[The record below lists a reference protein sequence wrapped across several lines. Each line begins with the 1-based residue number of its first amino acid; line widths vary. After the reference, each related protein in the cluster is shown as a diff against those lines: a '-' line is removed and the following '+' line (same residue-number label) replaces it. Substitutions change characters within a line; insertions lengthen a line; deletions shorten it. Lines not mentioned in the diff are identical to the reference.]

1 LGKKEKIEKIE
12 KIEKKIEKRLS
23 QIINLIF
30 MGLFHPQGVP
40 TKRRVDW
47 SHQQGH
53 GASIGEELGL
63 LLSCSISIVDDA
75 YCISV

>member
-40 TKRRVDW
+40 TKRRSTGVTNRVTER
-47 SHQQGH
+47 
-53 GASIGEELGL
+53 ALGR
-63 LLSCSISIVDDA
+63 S
-75 YCISV
+75 